1 MASLVTESKQIP
13 LFIKRE
19 DGLSFK
25 QMKTCE
31 ISQILQELESKLG
44 PFEAGGVTIAA
55 GGDLFIRPKS
65 KEQQELLLKVKY
77 VLNGRIMV
85 ACTQPKSASR
95 TRVTIHQVPTGDSE
109 EEIYDALR
117 SKGYPILSVYRFKTD
132 RGSGTVPTSTVAL
145 DFDGLAPEKILIN
158 EIAFTPR
165 PYFPGPPRCA
175 KKCQRLGHTS
185 NNCRDATRCNN
196 CGGIH
201 EDMANCAAP
210 PHCINCSGKHP
221 ASSPTCPKFQRMKL
235 SLRATPSE
243 HSRPSVLAQ
252 TNSSTYSQILNSPA
266 LTSQIK
272 PETEILKGQIAAMQ
286 TELAQIRKDLSQY
299 RVLEKKVNNLDLTV
313 SRIQN
318 SLASIETGQKKTNS
332 KIDKLCDLIAN
343 LLPSPISEDMEI
355 SLPETLSNEDLN
367 AISNNRAIASPNLRM
382 APAKNSSNKGLDP
395 ASKKS
400 RSSLDLHP
408 LSNND

>member
-1 MASLVTESKQIP
+1 
-13 LFIKRE
+13 
-19 DGLSFK
+19 
-25 QMKTCE
+25 
-31 ISQILQELESKLG
+31 
-44 PFEAGGVTIAA
+44 
-55 GGDLFIRPKS
+55 
-65 KEQQELLLKVKY
+65 
-77 VLNGRIMV
+77 
-85 ACTQPKSASR
+85 
-95 TRVTIHQVPTGDSE
+95 
-109 EEIYDALR
+109 
-117 SKGYPILSVYRFKTD
+117 
-132 RGSGTVPTSTVAL
+132 
-145 DFDGLAPEKILIN
+145 
-158 EIAFTPR
+158 
-165 PYFPGPPRCA
+165 
-175 KKCQRLGHTS
+175 
-185 NNCRDATRCNN
+185 
-196 CGGIH
+196 
-201 EDMANCAAP
+201 
-210 PHCINCSGKHP
+210 
-221 ASSPTCPKFQRMKL
+221 MKL

-343 LLPSPISEDMEI
+343 LLPSPISEDLEI

-382 APAKNSSNKGLDP
+382 APAKNSRKKGLDP
-395 ASKKS
+395 ASKKF